1 MQCKNVN
8 LYIAYHFD
16 DMEYL
21 TVKYLYISNHVDI
34 SPWICIPQNTIQ
46 ASSNSTDDTE
56 MK

>member
-1 MQCKNVN
+1 
-8 LYIAYHFD
+8 
-16 DMEYL
+16 MEYL